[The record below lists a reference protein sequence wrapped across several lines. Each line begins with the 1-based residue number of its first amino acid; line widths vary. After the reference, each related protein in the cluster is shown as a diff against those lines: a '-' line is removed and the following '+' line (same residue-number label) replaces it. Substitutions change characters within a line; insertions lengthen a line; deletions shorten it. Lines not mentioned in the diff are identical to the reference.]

1 VSEHRLF
8 VPPESIRGDIVHI
21 TGSLAHKLRI
31 VLRLK
36 AGDHIVVL
44 DNTSTERKVRLDSL
58 RGGEVRG
65 SVLTTTQCAN
75 EPKTRIALFQA
86 LLKGS
91 SFDLVLQKCTEIGVS
106 TFVPVMSERCVAREP
121 GPARADRWER
131 IVLEA
136 AQQSRRALLPL
147 IHPVTSFDEAC
158 RSSTGPSLIL
168 WEGER
173 IAGLKNVLHS
183 LEESDPV
190 SINVFVGPEG
200 GFSIQEIESA
210 RASGIIPTSMGG
222 RILRA
227 ETAGLAAS
235 AALLYEFGEMG

>member
-8 VPPESIRGDIVHI
+8 VPPESIRGDSVHI
-21 TGSLAHKLRI
+21 AGSLAHKLRI

-44 DNTSTERKVRLDSL
+44 DNSGAEREVRLDSL
-58 RGGEVRG
+58 RADEVRG
-65 SVLTTTQCAN
+65 SVLTTSRCAN
-75 EPKTRIALFQA
+75 EPTTRITLFQA

-91 SFDLVLQKCTEIGVS
+91 SFDLVLQKCTEIGVGS
-106 TFVPVMSERCVAREP
+106 FVPVISERCVAREP
-121 GPARADRWER
+121 SQTRAARWEK

-136 AQQSRRALLPL
+136 AQQSRRGLLP
-147 IHPVTSFDEAC
+147 IVHPITSFDEAC

-173 IAGLKNVLHS
+173 IAGLKDVLQP
-183 LEESDPV
+183 LNESNPV

-200 GFSIQEIESA
+200 GFSIQEIELA

-227 ETAGLAAS
+227 ETAGLVAS
-235 AALLYEFGEMG
+235 TALLYEFGEMG